1 MNDNEQPSCTV
12 ALTGA
17 LQDDGSV
24 QYDGFCI
31 ARDTVGDFDRGRF
44 LLQMNRWQA
53 GDRKSGKAV
62 TFARGWHSSGCHL
75 QDLLENTG
83 GRARNLIDYVTWGW
97 ASTIRMACL
106 LIDGSWVGWD
116 CLAAGEAS
124 ARHDSATR
132 INELSE
138 RTAVTAREL
147 DGLTDGAAV
156 GQGEIRYRAQQT
168 FAEIH
173 GELAVEIARLAVH
186 PDVRVARIT
195 YSHALE
201 AARQRAVLLAGA
213 GAVSGYS
220 PRSAWKLHW
229 ALTGVANLLARY
241 AEFCDRARRGL
252 PGSPVWAESGDA
264 AIALLQ
270 DATESTT
277 AALPHLRS
285 ASDAAARSITLSD
298 REGPRVGQRLRA
310 VARER
315 AEVAATMLEAAYG
328 SAHATGIAP
337 DAARLLLDS
346 SHAAMQARAERR
358 IEVLREVTKRAVT
371 LTEAGAAFM
380 KLELLAAQ
388 VACRATVQNR
398 S

>member
-1 MNDNEQPSCTV
+1 MNDNEQPPCTV

-31 ARDTVGDFDRGRF
+31 ARDTIDDFDRGRF
-44 LLQMNRWQA
+44 LLQMNSWQA
-53 GDRKSGKAV
+53 GDRKAGKAV
-62 TFARGWHSSGCHL
+62 MFARGSHSSGCHL

-83 GRARNLIDYVTWGW
+83 GRARNLIGYVTWGW

-116 CLAAGEAS
+116 CLAADEAS
-124 ARHDSATR
+124 APHDSAAR

-138 RTAVTAREL
+138 RAAITAREL
-147 DGLTDGAAV
+147 DGLTDGTAV
-156 GQGEIRYRAQQT
+156 GRGEIRYRAQQT
-168 FAEIH
+168 VAEIH
-173 GELAVEIARLAVH
+173 EGLAVEIARLAVH

-201 AARQRAVLLAGA
+201 AARQRAALLAGP

-220 PRSAWKLHW
+220 PRVAWKLHW
-229 ALTGVANLLARY
+229 TLTGVANLLARY

-252 PGSPVWAESGDA
+252 PGSPIWAQSGDT
-264 AIALLQ
+264 AITLLE
-270 DATESTT
+270 DATERAT
-277 AALPHLRS
+277 ASIPHLRS
-285 ASDAAARSITLSD
+285 ASEAASRSITLSA
-298 REGPRVGQRLRA
+298 REGPRQGQRLRA
-310 VARER
+310 AAREH
-315 AEVAATMLEAAYG
+315 AEVAAPMLEAAYG
-328 SAHATGIAP
+328 SAHATGVAP
-337 DAARLLLDS
+337 DAARWMLDS

-358 IEVLREVTKRAVT
+358 IEPLREVTKRAVT
-371 LTEAGAAFM
+371 LTEASAAFM
-380 KLELLAAQ
+380 KLEMLAAQ
-388 VACRATVQNR
+388 AACRATLGNR